1 MILEEAFNAADMH
14 PKGKHPCELFLGRMQ
29 PIHNGH
35 AAIINKMKNPVVAI
49 VKGEKSSADKGK
61 NPLTFEYQRDLLKK
75 VAPKAKVFAVSSGYI
90 PEIVDHLRQ
99 QHDSLEP
106 SVVYAGADRIAGY
119 KAQIERANKTLDE
132 DKKIHVTFKETE
144 RVTSATTV
152 REAIRSGDEK
162 AFQKNVPKAI
172 WGEFSTL
179 KTLLKESRMEG
190 FENFEL
196 KPFKEFL
203 EDLQEE
209 ADANVAAG
217 VADKDNPLK
226 GKKDKDEEEESGKE
240 KKDDM

>member
-75 VAPKAKVFAVSSGYI
+75 VAPKAKVIAASSGYI

-99 QHDSLEP
+99 QNESLEP

-132 DKKIHVTFKETE
+132 DKQIHVTFKETE

-162 AFQKNVPKAI
+162 EFQKNTPRAI
-172 WGEFSTL
+172 WSEFSKL
-179 KTLLKESRMEG
+179 KTLLQESDMHNINTKS
-190 FENFEL
+190 FQ
-196 KPFKEFL
+196 EFL
-203 EDLQEE
+203 EGLNEE
-209 ADANVAAG
+209 ADANTTDG
-217 VADKDNPLK
+217 VAGKDMPLK
-226 GKKDKDEEEESGKE
+226 KKDEEDDDDEDDDEGK
-240 KKDDM
+240 DS